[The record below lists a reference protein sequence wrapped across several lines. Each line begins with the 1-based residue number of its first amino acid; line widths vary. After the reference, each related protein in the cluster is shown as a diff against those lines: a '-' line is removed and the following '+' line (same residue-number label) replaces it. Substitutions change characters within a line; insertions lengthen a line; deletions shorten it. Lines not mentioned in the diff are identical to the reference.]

1 MMLERLPYRG
11 WPNAYRLSN
20 RVVELIVTADV
31 GPRILFYGFC
41 GRENMLH
48 EVNDDAGKVG
58 GSQFRLYGGHRL
70 WVSPPRWRE
79 HTTRII
85 FQCRLLSMEMQ
96 FGSQRRAKRRR
107 RARICR

>member
-58 GSQFRLYGGHRL
+58 GSQFRLYGGHR
-70 WVSPPRWRE
+70 
-79 HTTRII
+79 
-85 FQCRLLSMEMQ
+85 
-96 FGSQRRAKRRR
+96 
-107 RARICR
+107 

>member
-70 WVSPPRWRE
+70 WVSPEVERTYYPDNLPVQ
-79 HTTRII
+79 T
-85 FQCRLLSMEMQ
+85 
-96 FGSQRRAKRRR
+96 SQHGNA
-107 RARICR
+107 AN